1 MNVIIFYDADGVL
14 NEMYPAPG
22 YTEQEVINL
31 NVPPGTSVLV
41 TDVVNLPDDYW
52 RDAWETDLTFVT
64 VNLDGA
70 KEIALIDVRKIAD
83 ATTGFI
89 QRSFLLNEDAGG
101 VTQDDVTNAY
111 EQAKQDIENATQVP
125 FIKSVVD
132 TFKANYS
139 VEEG

>member
-1 MNVIIFYDADGVL
+1 MSVIIFYDAEGVL

-22 YTEQEVINL
+22 YTDQEVIDL
-31 NVPPGTSVLV
+31 NVPPGTTVLV
-41 TDVVNLPDDYW
+41 TDEANLPDEYW
-52 RDAWETDLTFVT
+52 RDAWETDLSSVT

-70 KEIALIDVRKIAD
+70 KQIALVDVRKVAD

-111 EQAKQDIENATQVP
+111 EQAKQDIENATEVP

-132 TFKANYS
+132 TFKADYS
-139 VEEG
+139 IEEG

>member
-1 MNVIIFYDADGVL
+1 MSVIIFYDAEGVL

-22 YTEQEVINL
+22 YTEQEVIDL

-41 TDVVNLPDDYW
+41 TDEVNLPDDYW
-52 RDAWETDLTFVT
+52 RDVWETDLTTVT

-70 KEIALIDVRKIAD
+70 KQIALIDVRKVAD

-132 TFKANYS
+132 TFKADYS
-139 VEEG
+139 IEEV

>member
-1 MNVIIFYDADGVL
+1 MNVILFYDADGVL

-22 YTEQEVINL
+22 YTEQEVIDL
-31 NVPPGTSVLV
+31 NVPPGTTVLV
-41 TDVVNLPDDYW
+41 TDEANLPDDYW

-70 KEIALIDVRKIAD
+70 KQIALTDVRKIAD
-83 ATTGFI
+83 TMTGFI

-111 EQAKQDIENATQVP
+111 EQAKQDIENATEVP
-125 FIKSVVD
+125 SVKAAVEAFKS
-132 TFKANYS
+132 TYNI
-139 VEEG
+139 VED